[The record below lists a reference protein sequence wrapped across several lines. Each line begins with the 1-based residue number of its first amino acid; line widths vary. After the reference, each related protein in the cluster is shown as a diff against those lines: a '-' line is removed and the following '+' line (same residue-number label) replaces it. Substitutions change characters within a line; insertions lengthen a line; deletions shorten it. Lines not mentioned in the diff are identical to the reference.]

1 MAVTEERDMHRYD
14 DIIHLPHHQSGTRPH
29 MSLHDRAA
37 QFSPF
42 AALTGY
48 DAAVEEAARLT
59 EQKLELSE
67 EEKAA
72 IGAKLTEIKE
82 HIKERPEVTVTYF
95 VPDERKAG
103 GTYVTVTGTVRRI
116 DEFERVV
123 VMQDQSRIGIDDII
137 VLQRTAEGACR

>member
-67 EEKAA
+67 EAKAA

-123 VMQDQSRIGIDDII
+123 VMQDQSRVGIDDII

>member
-48 DAAVEEAARLT
+48 DTAVEEAARLT

-123 VMQDQSRIGIDDII
+123 VMQDQSRVGIDDII

>member
-1 MAVTEERDMHRYD
+1 MTEERDMHRYD

-29 MSLHDRAA
+29 MTLHDRAA

-59 EQKLELSE
+59 EQKMELSE

-103 GTYVTVTGTVRRI
+103 GTYVTVIGIVRRI
-116 DEFERVV
+116 DDFERVV
-123 VMQDQSRIGIDDII
+123 VMQDQSRIRIDDIAAI
-137 VLQRTAEGACR
+137 SAADARMG

>member
-1 MAVTEERDMHRYD
+1 MTEEKDMHRYD

-48 DAAVEEAARLT
+48 DAAVEEVARLT

-67 EEKAA
+67 EAKAA
-72 IGAKLTEIKE
+72 LSAKLTEIKE
-82 HIKERPEVTVTYF
+82 HIKERPEVTITYF

-103 GTYVTVTGTVRRI
+103 GTYATVTGTVRRI
-116 DEFERVV
+116 DEFERIV
-123 VMQDQSRIGIDDII
+123 VMQDQSRIPIDDII
-137 VLQRTAEGACR
+137 DLQRTAEGACR

>member
-103 GTYVTVTGTVRRI
+103 GTYVTVTETVRRI

-123 VMQDQSRIGIDDII
+123 VMQDQSRIRIDDII
-137 VLQRTAEGACR
+137 VLQRTAGGACR